1 MKRKTKYIF
10 LVLLSL
16 IFFPSV
22 CVYAVNDPIQAIG
35 NLSNILVMIFKS
47 MGGIFLLYGIAKI
60 GSSFKTQDPNS
71 RTQGIMTFAGGLI
84 IFFAREILRAIGIN
98 V

>member
-1 MKRKTKYIF
+1 MKKKKIF
-10 LVLLSL
+10 ALLFSLSL
-16 IFFPSV
+16 IGFSSSN
-22 CVYAVNDPIQAIG
+22 VYAVNDPVQAIG
-35 NLSNILVMIFKS
+35 SLSNILVMIFKA